1 MGACSTWCLTI
12 HNYLLI
18 WKAAFVC
25 PETLDKS
32 KFVFTEFACGILFSC
47 KASDY
52 SPLSKVYQ
60 ARKASRYGGPYLH
73 PLFPSFPDFR
83 AFLALI
89 LTISHQREICEDVF
103 QRFKRPRRYRFQ
115 VKISIT
121 KKASAWLLLLHYHL
135 HFYWDFPLRQLDQQ
149 YNKINLIATTKDKI
163 ILDSGWHDYLL
174 EASRNLTT
182 TRKNFTCS
190 SCSGNKNATEN
201 RSYNRESSEL
211 NRDCTSKLMQK
222 FCRQSR
228 LLISIINEATENWES
243 DYA

>member
-1 MGACSTWCLTI
+1 MLTVKLSKSTHARKYELTCRGFHLSPKINKQVSLFQCQWIYYTTGKTRAHGVIYVGACSTWCLTI
-12 HNYLLI
+12 HNYLPI

-103 QRFKRPRRYRFQ
+103 QRFKRPRR
-115 VKISIT
+115 
-121 KKASAWLLLLHYHL
+121 
-135 HFYWDFPLRQLDQQ
+135 
-149 YNKINLIATTKDKI
+149 
-163 ILDSGWHDYLL
+163 
-174 EASRNLTT
+174 
-182 TRKNFTCS
+182 
-190 SCSGNKNATEN
+190 
-201 RSYNRESSEL
+201 
-211 NRDCTSKLMQK
+211 
-222 FCRQSR
+222 
-228 LLISIINEATENWES
+228 
-243 DYA
+243 